1 MSQNKVYQ
9 SLKEIGGEGT
19 TSELRDHISENFPDS
34 TLSDY
39 AVNRLRQLE
48 EKGVVEIDESS
59 VPYRVEIIDD
69 DWEGIKETLAERD
82 FPPKSE
88 DEE

>member
-9 SLKEIGGEGT
+9 GLKEIGGEGT
-19 TSELRDHISENFPDS
+19 TTELRDHLSEKFPDS
-34 TLSDY
+34 TLADY

-48 EKGVVEIDESS
+48 EKGVVKIDDSS
-59 VPYRVEIIDD
+59 TPYRVVVIDD
-69 DWEGIKETLAERD
+69 NWDGIKETLAERD
-82 FPPKSE
+82 FPPESE

>member
-9 SLKEIGGEGT
+9 GLKEIGGEGT
-19 TSELRDHISENFPDS
+19 TTELRDHLSEKFPDS
-34 TLSDY
+34 TLADY

-48 EKGVVEIDESS
+48 EKGVVK
-59 VPYRVEIIDD
+59 IDD
-69 DWEGIKETLAERD
+69 SSTPYSVVVIDDNWDGIKETLAERD
-82 FPPKSE
+82 FPPESE

>member
-9 SLKEIGGEGT
+9 GLKDIGGEGT
-19 TSELRDHISENFPDS
+19 TTELRDHLSEKFPDS
-34 TLSDY
+34 TLADY

-48 EKGVVEIDESS
+48 EKGVVKIDDSS
-59 VPYRVEIIDD
+59 TPYRVVVIDD
-69 DWEGIKETLAERD
+69 NWDGIKETLAERD
-82 FPPKSE
+82 FPPESE

>member
-9 SLKEIGGEGT
+9 GLKEIGGEGT
-19 TSELRDHISENFPDS
+19 TTELRDHLSEKFPDS
-34 TLSDY
+34 TLADY

-48 EKGVVEIDESS
+48 EKGVVKIDDSS
-59 VPYRVEIIDD
+59 TPYRVVVIDD
-69 DWEGIKETLAERD
+69 NWDGIKETLAERD
-82 FPPKSE
+82 FPPEPE